1 MSLTQDPIIQSQQ
14 FCCLSYVLP
23 NSNSSEP
30 NSKIT
35 AIKVRGSYATLDEAK
50 AASAELQ
57 KIDPYFHI
65 FVGQVGLWLP
75 LDGDIENIKEQIYY
89 EEPLNHLI
97 NGEVARANEAKSIEE
112 QRRRDLAA
120 EASRQKSSS
129 SSDSNNE
136 SEASSKKTKT
146 VEQVKQEEQ
155 EEKEKFE
162 KLQEDLKSKESK
174 LCDFEKKLD
183 EIMKLQK
190 SMKNTK

>member
-23 NSNSSEP
+23 NSESTDSS
-30 NSKIT
+30 SKIT
-35 AIKVRGSYATLDEAK
+35 AIKIRGSYATIEEAK
-50 AASAELQ
+50 SAAAELQ

-65 FVGQVGLWLP
+65 FVGQVGAWLP
-75 LDGDIENIKEQIYY
+75 LDGDIENIKEQIYF
-89 EEPLNHLI
+89 EKPLNDLVNGQI
-97 NGEVARANEAKSIEE
+97 NQANEAKLIEE

-129 SSDSNNE
+129 D
-136 SEASSKKTKT
+136 SEAPSSKLTKT

-174 LCDFEKKLD
+174 LSDFEKKLE

-190 SMKNTK
+190 NIKKQ